1 MNVEIT
7 TKNLNHGSPL
17 SLTIDTT
24 PPKGIY
30 SVASLPRMNLN
41 GRMIKIKNKE
51 EVFLLTSL
59 R

>member
-1 MNVEIT
+1 MNLEIT

-17 SLTIDTT
+17 SAAINTT

-41 GRMIKIKNKE
+41 GKMIKVEDKE
-51 EVFLLTSL
+51 EVHSCSILK
-59 R
+59 

>member
-1 MNVEIT
+1 MNLEIT
-7 TKNLNHGSPL
+7 TRNMNHGSPL
-17 SLTIDTT
+17 AITIETT

-41 GRMIKIKNKE
+41 GRMEQLVTKKE
-51 EVFLLTSL
+51 VPAA